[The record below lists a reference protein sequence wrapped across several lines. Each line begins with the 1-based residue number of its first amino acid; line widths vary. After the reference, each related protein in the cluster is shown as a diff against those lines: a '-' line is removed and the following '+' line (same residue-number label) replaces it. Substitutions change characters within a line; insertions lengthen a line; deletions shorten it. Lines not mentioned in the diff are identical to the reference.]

1 MGTQEIDKKKAIE
14 RSNSYREMMNS
25 WAWKDFVSLLESIQ
39 KEGID
44 EIDRA
49 FNLTGE
55 LRELGINN
63 GIAKRAVISRIFS
76 EINFIIDSAS

>member
-14 RSNSYREMMNS
+14 RANSYREMMNS

-49 FNLTGE
+49 FNSTGE
-55 LRELGINN
+55 LRELAINN
-63 GIAKRAVISRIFS
+63 ALAKRVVISRILS
-76 EINFIIDSAS
+76 EINFILESAS

>member
-14 RSNSYREMMNS
+14 RANSYREMMNS

-49 FNLTGE
+49 FNSTGE
-55 LRELGINN
+55 LRELAINN
-63 GIAKRAVISRIFS
+63 ALAKRVVISRILS
-76 EINFIIDSAS
+76 EINSILESAS